1 VRQQTSAVRR
11 PSGQRSE
18 RETGSGRAA
27 HTPSRPA
34 RSGHMT
40 IGVSRWGHCAEIIMV
55 ATLTWAKTTIDG
67 LTSSKSI
74 SKKGIS

>member
-1 VRQQTSAVRR
+1 VRQQTSTVRR

-40 IGVSRWGHCAEIIMV
+40 IGVSHWEHCAEIIVV
-55 ATLTWAKTTIDG
+55 ATWTWSGTTTDG
-67 LTSSKSI
+67 LTFANSI
-74 SKKGIS
+74 SKNQC